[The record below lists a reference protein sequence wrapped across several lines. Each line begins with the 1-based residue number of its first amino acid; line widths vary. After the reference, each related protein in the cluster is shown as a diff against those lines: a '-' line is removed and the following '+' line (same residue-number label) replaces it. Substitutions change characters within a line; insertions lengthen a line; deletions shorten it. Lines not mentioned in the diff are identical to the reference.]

1 MRAVSRMHFRAP
13 RCGLK
18 ITGLRVFMQMSAL
31 KIVVEVGL
39 VTGMV
44 ASTGPRGWATSLMP
58 RTGSWQITPTVFRFR
73 MSS

>member
-1 MRAVSRMHFRAP
+1 MHFRAP

-18 ITGLRVFMQMSAL
+18 ITGLRVFMQISAL
-31 KIVVEVGL
+31 KIVVDVGL

-44 ASTGPRGWATSLMP
+44 ARTGPRGLATSLIP
-58 RTGSWQITPTVFRFR
+58 VTGSWLTTPTVFRAR